1 MKKPKN
7 DELLNQIF
15 QEIATENGEIT
26 NSYQEEKSQDHNE
39 KISSSRKN
47 IQSIIIGMIVIL
59 ILFVFFYPNH
69 KINKIDHNDTRE
81 DISSI
86 PKADQFYEEHKH
98 TELKKEKKEKLDT
111 VIQSKKTAEIT
122 TREEEKTNTQETK
135 VLIRQN
141 PKTERERA
149 KEILMQQ
156 MKN

>member
-15 QEIATENGEIT
+15 QEIANENGETT
-26 NSYQEEKSQDHNE
+26 NSYQESKNQDHNK

-59 ILFVFFYPNH
+59 ILFLFFYPNH

-81 DISSI
+81 DMSSI
-86 PKADQFYEEHKH
+86 PKADQLSEEHKH
-98 TELKKEKKEKLDT
+98 TELKKEKLDT
-111 VIQSKKTAEIT
+111 AVQSTKTAEIT
-122 TREEEKTNTQETK
+122 PREEKKTNTQETK

-156 MKN
+156 MQN